1 MEQENFIHDILNST
15 NGITKVIPNDELL
28 SKIEQRINEKSVVS
42 MRTLWLV
49 AASIV
54 ILIGVNIIVLTTKNT
69 LLPQSAAAELK
80 NSVHK
85 SNQLY

>member
-1 MEQENFIHDILNST
+1 MEQENFIHNILNST
-15 NGITKVIPNDELL
+15 NGITKVNPNDELL

-80 NSVHK
+80 NSVHT